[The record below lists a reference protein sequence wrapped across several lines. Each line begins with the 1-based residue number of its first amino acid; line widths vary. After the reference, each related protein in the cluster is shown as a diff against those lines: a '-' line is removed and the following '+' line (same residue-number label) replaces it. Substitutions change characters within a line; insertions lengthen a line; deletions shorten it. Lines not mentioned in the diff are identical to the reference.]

1 MINEAFAQRFFEK
14 RNPIGLHIT
23 AIAFDK
29 RTVYQV
35 VGVVRN
41 ARTQSVRGVVAPRYF
56 VAAMQAPGPPSP
68 TLLVRTTTETASAVS
83 AVRKAIQQV
92 DSALPIV
99 SAASIEEHLAPL
111 TAQDRAIAQLAVAF
125 GSVALTLAAI
135 GLYGVLSY
143 GVSRRSSEIAIRLA
157 LGAQARR
164 VIAMILG
171 ETMWLVAV
179 GLALGVALAYAA
191 LRLIDSRLYGVEP
204 QDPLTLVLATGLL
217 VLVASCAAYLPARSA
232 SRLDPMRAL
241 RQTSL
246 L

>member
-1 MINEAFAQRFFEK
+1 
-14 RNPIGLHIT
+14 
-23 AIAFDK
+23 
-29 RTVYQV
+29 
-35 VGVVRN
+35 
-41 ARTQSVRGVVAPRYF
+41 
-56 VAAMQAPGPPSP
+56 MQAPGPPSP

-99 SAASIEEHLAPL
+99 SAASIEERLAPL
-111 TAQDRAIAQLAVAF
+111 TAEDRAIAQLAVAF

-135 GLYGVLSY
+135 GLYGVLWY

-191 LRLIDSRLYGVEP
+191 LRLIDSRLYG
-204 QDPLTLVLATGLL
+204 
-217 VLVASCAAYLPARSA
+217 AANR
-232 SRLDPMRAL
+232 RIH
-241 RQTSL
+241 
-246 L
+246 

>member
-1 MINEAFAQRFFEK
+1 M
-14 RNPIGLHIT
+14 
-23 AIAFDK
+23 
-29 RTVYQV
+29 
-35 VGVVRN
+35 
-41 ARTQSVRGVVAPRYF
+41 
-56 VAAMQAPGPPSP
+56 
-68 TLLVRTTTETASAVS
+68 
-83 AVRKAIQQV
+83 

-99 SAASIEEHLAPL
+99 SAASIEERLAPL
-111 TAQDRAIAQLAVAF
+111 TAQDRTIAQLAVAF

-191 LRLIDSRLYGVEP
+191 LRLIDSRLYGVAP